1 MIMSRNSPVISG
13 REDIQLSRKKL
24 REYFTY
30 ATSLAAIMIFIG
42 VFTEYP
48 SIAIGAPICVMAFYI
63 AITSDKNRI
72 IDMPR
77 SVIGDSYYYL
87 GFLLTLTALV
97 AALIYLSIN
106 NNTNIN
112 TIIGSFGAALVTTII
127 GLFARIHKTS
137 FDVQSTEKR
146 ERLENEIENSVNT
159 FSGQLETLTKEVITS
174 LAIVHSRTQIQLEKT
189 LKNYEDVNNQLM
201 TEYTTSMKRGHES
214 ISNAMNILSSKIEVI
229 EVSPDIVSLPIN
241 NALLGIIET
250 LKKCETRY
258 SDMTENMIDKQ
269 SILTSQLDQ
278 SGNIMQEHV
287 NSLELAITESIS
299 KQALQYDKS
308 LGEIGMAII
317 NSLGDIKDLKLDVQ
331 DQLNGSL
338 SGFNS
343 EIEGITASFRAIT
356 EPILNTSATLQTGSE
371 KLANSLK
378 ALSVVSE
385 SLGSISQIST
395 NTSEGMSNVSSEIE
409 SLQQSL
415 QKFNSQLLTSTE
427 STANSSKRLSD
438 VTASTEE
445 ATSQVAK
452 DITQVYKQLAT
463 QLQSIRSDK

>member
-1 MIMSRNSPVISG
+1 MSGKSRVISG
-13 REDIQLSRKKL
+13 KENIQLSRKRL
-24 REYFTY
+24 RKYFLY
-30 ATSLAAIMIFIG
+30 AALLAAIIIFIG
-42 VFTEYP
+42 VFTILP
-48 SIAIGAPICVMAFYI
+48 WLATLGSLSVMGIYI
-63 AITSDKNRI
+63 VITSDEETI

-87 GFLLTLTALV
+87 GFLLTLIALV
-97 AALIYLSIN
+97 AALMHLSYN
-106 NNTNIN
+106 NNTDIN
-112 TIIGSFGAALVTTII
+112 TITGSFGAALITTIV
-127 GLFARIHKTS
+127 GLGARIYKTS

-146 ERLENEIENSVNT
+146 ERLENEIENSVKT
-159 FSGQLETLTKEVITS
+159 FSGQLETLTNEVTTS
-174 LAIVHSRTQIQLEKT
+174 LAIVNSETKIQLEKN

-250 LKKCETRY
+250 LKKCEARY
-258 SDMTENMIDKQ
+258 SDITESMIDKQ

-343 EIEGITASFRAIT
+343 EIEGITASFHAIT
-356 EPILNTSATLQTGSE
+356 EPILNTSATLQTGTE
-371 KLANSLK
+371 KLANSLE

-385 SLGSISQIST
+385 SLSSISQIST
-395 NTSEGMSNVSSEIE
+395 DSSEGMSNVSSEIE

>member
-1 MIMSRNSPVISG
+1 MSETSRVISG
-13 REDIQLSRKKL
+13 KEDIQLSRKRL
-24 REYFTY
+24 RQYFLY
-30 ATSLAAIMIFIG
+30 ATGSAAIIIFIG
-42 VFTEYP
+42 VFTNLP
-48 SIAIGAPICVMAFYI
+48 LLATIGSLSVMVIYI
-63 AITSDKNRI
+63 RITSDKETI

-87 GFLLTLTALV
+87 GFILTLTALV
-97 AALIYLSIN
+97 AALIHLSYN
-106 NNTNIN
+106 NNTDIN
-112 TIIGSFGAALVTTII
+112 TITGSFGAALITTIV
-127 GLFARIHKTS
+127 GLGARIYKTS

-146 ERLENEIENSVNT
+146 ERLENEIENSVKT

-250 LKKCETRY
+250 LKKCEVRY
-258 SDMTENMIDKQ
+258 SDITESMIDKQ

-343 EIEGITASFRAIT
+343 EIEGITASFHAIT
-356 EPILNTSATLQTGSE
+356 EPILNTSATLQTGTE
-371 KLANSLK
+371 KLANSLE

-385 SLGSISQIST
+385 SLSSISQIST
-395 NTSEGMSNVSSEIE
+395 DSSEGMSNVSSEIE

>member
-1 MIMSRNSPVISG
+1 MSETSRVISG
-13 REDIQLSRKKL
+13 KEDIQLSRKRL
-24 REYFTY
+24 REYFLY
-30 ATSLAAIMIFIG
+30 ATGSAAIIIFIG
-42 VFTEYP
+42 VFTNLP
-48 SIAIGAPICVMAFYI
+48 WIAILGPMAVMAIYI
-63 AITSDKNRI
+63 YSTANKKTI
-72 IDMPR
+72 IDMPE

-97 AALIYLSIN
+97 AALIHLSNN
-106 NNTNIN
+106 NNTDIN
-112 TIIGSFGAALVTTII
+112 TIVGSFGAALITTII
-127 GLFARIHKTS
+127 GLFARIFMTS

-146 ERLENEIENSVNT
+146 ERLEHEIENSINT
-159 FSGQLETLTKEVITS
+159 FSGQLETLNANVVTT
-174 LAIVHSRTQIQLEKT
+174 LAIVHSETQVQLSKT
-189 LKNYEDVNNQLM
+189 LKNYEDVNNELM
-201 TEYTTSMKRGHES
+201 TEYTTSMKRGYES